1 MEKLKKFLLIKNLI
15 QFNGVKILKVKILII
30 WFQEIVFYNF
40 LTISLTNNNQNYK
53 QSLIKK
59 TRSLR
64 HISKTLL
71 FSRINKL
78 NMLPL
83 LKTILQF
90 LILLIRQILFLK
102 KAKKIAM
109 KQPIKNRFYLMI
121 ISKSIRMKFYQK
133 KVLKIVM
140 KLAKRKIHTML

>member
-1 MEKLKKFLLIKNLI
+1 MKKLKKFLLIKNLI

-40 LTISLTNNNQNYK
+40 LTILLTNNNQNYK

-59 TRSLR
+59 TRFLR

-71 FSRINKL
+71 FSQINKL
-78 NMLPL
+78 NILPL

-102 KAKKIAM
+102 KVKKIAM

-133 KVLKIVM
+133 KVRKIVM

>member
-1 MEKLKKFLLIKNLI
+1 MKKLKKFLLIKNLI

-30 WFQEIVFYNF
+30 WFQKIVFYNF

-59 TRSLR
+59 TRFLR

-133 KVLKIVM
+133 KVRKIVM

>member
-1 MEKLKKFLLIKNLI
+1 MKKLKKFLLIKNLI